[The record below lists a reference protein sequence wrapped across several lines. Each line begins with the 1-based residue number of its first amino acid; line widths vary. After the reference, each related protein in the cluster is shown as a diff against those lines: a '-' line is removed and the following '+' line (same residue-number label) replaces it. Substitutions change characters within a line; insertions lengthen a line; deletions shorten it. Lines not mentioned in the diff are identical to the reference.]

1 MSDQTASDAPA
12 TTKRRKKKNLPAWTH
27 GAVYA
32 GVRTGAAAINIA
44 GVGAATRGLASFG
57 GVFASLPFNKH
68 RLARAKENLAWCF
81 PEWDEARIHRYSIE
95 AYRHLFSLGAEVALA
110 PRLLTEDG
118 YATHIELGD
127 LRAALAPLL
136 MGEPT
141 LLLTGHC
148 GNWEMLG
155 YTVALLG
162 FPVHALYRPIDMKP
176 VDRWVRE
183 TRSRRGMVL
192 VDKFG
197 AARVL
202 PGLMERGVPLGFI
215 ADQNGG
221 DKGLFVP
228 FFDRL
233 ASSYKTIG
241 LLALQFNARVL
252 CAQARRLGGLPG
264 DGVPASFRY
273 AIEVVDTFGPD
284 DWADQPD
291 PLFYIT
297 ARYRRAL
304 EDMVRRA
311 PEQYLWMHR
320 YWKSRPA
327 HERKGRPFPDKL
339 REKIEALPWMTPQR
353 VQRVIQRSAVD
364 ADLYAQRAARR

>member
-1 MSDQTASDAPA
+1 MTKPA
-12 TTKRRKKKNLPAWTH
+12 RQRRKQRKLPTWVH
-27 GAVYA
+27 GPVYA
-32 GVRTGAAAINIA
+32 GVRAGSAAINIA
-44 GVGAATRGLASFG
+44 GVGPATRGLASFG
-57 GVFASLPFNKH
+57 GTFASLPFNRK
-68 RLARAKENLAWCF
+68 RLERAKKNLAWCF
-81 PEWDEARIHRYSIE
+81 PHWDEAQIHRYSIE

-118 YATHIELGD
+118 YAAHIELGD
-127 LRAALAPLL
+127 MRPALEPLL
-136 MGEPT
+136 AGEPT

-197 AARVL
+197 ASRIL
-202 PGLMERGVPLGFI
+202 PGLMERRVPLGFI

-221 DKGLFVP
+221 DRGLFVP

-241 LLALQFNARVL
+241 LLALQYGARVV
-252 CAQARRLGGLPG
+252 CGQARRLGGLPG

-273 AIEVVDTFGPD
+273 RIDIVDAFGPES
-284 DWADQPD
+284 WTDQPD

-297 ARYRRAL
+297 ARYRVAL
-304 EDMVRRA
+304 EEMVRRA

-327 HERKGRPFPDKL
+327 HERRGQPFPARL
-339 REKIEALPWMTPQR
+339 REKIEALPWMTPER
-353 VQRVIQRSAVD
+353 VERIVARSEID
-364 ADLYAQRAARR
+364 AAELSSSAR